1 MWVSMQPTPGAFLT
15 CREMCG
21 NGSATGRRT
30 ILPVLKPTPRV
41 RHRARSGSTG
51 WLLAHAGTNLR
62 SAKRSTHPQQPQHNI
77 GFRVGFQPVQPD
89 TANPELELFGGAS
102 VTREAGQAWAEPGA
116 AGHDARDGNLTASV
130 TITGTVDMN
139 TTGTYV
145 LTYSVADAAGN
156 TASANR
162 TVTVV
167 GNRSVDLNATVAMD
181 MLWVPAGTF
190 TMGSPTTEA
199 GREASKE
206 QEHNVSLTKG
216 FYLGKYEVTQAQ
228 YEAVMTGNTNSLSA
242 KPSEWPNNPNR
253 PVEKV
258 SWEDVQVFITRL
270 NAQQS
275 ANIPAGWAYVLPTES
290 QWEYAS
296 RAGTTTAYS
305 WGATI
310 ASSNANYNWDGG
322 ANDGSDFKQTR
333 DVGQYAANP
342 WGFFDMHGNVWEW
355 TADWYQAAYPSGN
368 PVVDPEGPASGSNR
382 VIRGGSWI
390 TKGRP
395 SFG

>member
-1 MWVSMQPTPGAFLT
+1 M
-15 CREMCG
+15 
-21 NGSATGRRT
+21 
-30 ILPVLKPTPRV
+30 
-41 RHRARSGSTG
+41 
-51 WLLAHAGTNLR
+51 
-62 SAKRSTHPQQPQHNI
+62 
-77 GFRVGFQPVQPD
+77 
-89 TANPELELFGGAS
+89 
-102 VTREAGQAWAEPGA
+102 TRGAGQAWAGPGA
-116 AGHDARDGNLTASV
+116 TGHDARDGNITSSV

-167 GNRSVDLNATVAMD
+167 GNRSVDLNASVALD

-258 SWEDVQVFITRL
+258 SWEDL
-270 NAQQS
+270 
-275 ANIPAGWAYVLPTES
+275 
-290 QWEYAS
+290 
-296 RAGTTTAYS
+296 
-305 WGATI
+305 
-310 ASSNANYNWDGG
+310 
-322 ANDGSDFKQTR
+322 
-333 DVGQYAANP
+333 
-342 WGFFDMHGNVWEW
+342 
-355 TADWYQAAYPSGN
+355 
-368 PVVDPEGPASGSNR
+368 
-382 VIRGGSWI
+382 
-390 TKGRP
+390 
-395 SFG
+395 